1 MFDIGPS
8 NRNMGQPQSGSPGMR
23 LEDFGYNGP
32 APGRSQDVF
41 RREDF
46 KDWGISRPGS
56 GPGNFQAPINERP
69 APMFGGMKPPQMKN
83 PNPNFGGFFSG
94 GMQHTMPVQPSG
106 GMNFG
111 SMSGGGAPKLP
122 WMFSGLSPQ
131 TLEQLIQRFSGP
143 RIGM

>member
-8 NRNMGQPQSGSPGMR
+8 NRGMNQPQFGSPGMR
-23 LEDFGYNGP
+23 M
-32 APGRSQDVF
+32 
-41 RREDF
+41 RENQTGF
-46 KDWGISRPGS
+46 NLGQFNQNP
-56 GPGNFQAPINERP
+56 PQPQNPTPQ
-69 APMFGGMKPPQMKN
+69 MPPQMKN
-83 PNPNFGGFFSG
+83 PSPNFGGFFSG

-122 WMFSGLSPQ
+122 WMFGGMNPQ
-131 TLEQLIQRFSGP
+131 TLQELIQRFSGP